1 MPTLTLSR
9 SSPPATTVTA
19 AELGA
24 TLLRVALGSMWIA
37 HALLKLLV
45 YTLPGTAQFFDSV
58 GYPGA
63 LAYPVFAAELLGGI
77 ALVAGVYARQ
87 VALLLLPVMLA
98 AARVH
103 LPNGWVFT
111 APGGGWEY
119 PLFLAVALVAQWLL
133 GDGAFALRRGTWLAP
148 GSAR

>member
-1 MPTLTLSR
+1 MPTLTLSA
-9 SSPPATTVTA
+9 SPSPIAAANPAA
-19 AELGA
+19 LGA

-45 YTLPGTAQFFDSV
+45 FTLPGTAQFFASV

-87 VALLLLPVMLA
+87 VSLLLVPVMLA
-98 AARVH
+98 ATRVH

-119 PLFLAVALVAQWLL
+119 PLFLTVASLAQWLV
-133 GDGAFALRRGTWLAP
+133 GDGAFALRRSAWLVPGT
-148 GSAR
+148 AR

>member
-1 MPTLTLSR
+1 MPTLTLSA
-9 SSPPATTVTA
+9 SPSPAA
-19 AELGA
+19 AATPAALGA

-45 YTLPGTAQFFDSV
+45 FTLPGTAQFFASV

-87 VALLLLPVMLA
+87 VSLLLVPVMLA
-98 AARVH
+98 ATRVH

-119 PLFLAVALVAQWLL
+119 PLFLTVASLAQWLV
-133 GDGAFALRRGTWLAP
+133 GDGAFALRRSAWLVPGT
-148 GSAR
+148 AR